1 MSRNRLANGVNAAVG
16 GMLIGIP
23 GKAPIRRWVG
33 PYAWAVRMPY
43 ACPESARGRS
53 WPPWRQGRCCQRP
66 VRQHD
71 GDRHQPRT
79 TTWSQ
84 GGAVEDLAWRRGR
97 AVEDLAACRSAWRR
111 SHSTSRTAWCRA
123 SGWRRLMATD
133 RWWPVR
139 SSRSCTNPLPPTTR
153 CISRLEPWTC
163 VRTSFVRRLTD
174 LPRMCRRRSTHERV
188 GRGRRG
194 WSHASVAV
202 GLLPPATRRCR
213 RARAPSLCRWH
224 ERRRAASVRRGLR
237 RGELRQQRERRRG
250 AADRRGEARR
260 GKAGRGG
267 RGGQPRP
274 GGAA

>member
-1 MSRNRLANGVNAAVG
+1 
-16 GMLIGIP
+16 MLG
-23 GKAPIRRWVG
+23 G

-139 SSRSCTNPLPPTTR
+139 SSRLVHQPFCT
-153 CISRLEPWTC
+153 
-163 VRTSFVRRLTD
+163 VRRLTD
-174 LPRMCRRRSTHERV
+174 VPACVSA
-188 GRGRRG
+188 GRRTNAWDVG
-194 WSHASVAV
+194 GEGGATPAWRV
-202 GLLPPATRRCR
+202 GLLPP
-213 RARAPSLCRWH
+213 
-224 ERRRAASVRRGLR
+224 RRGAAVA
-237 RGELRQQRERRRG
+237 RERRRPVGGTSG
-250 AADRRGEARR
+250 AE
-260 GKAGRGG
+260 
-267 RGGQPRP
+267 PLP
-274 GGAA
+274 